1 VCVCVFVCVCVCVPW
16 CVCVYV
22 CGVIF
27 TQTLERAQTSLT
39 EKNAALQHSYTQAA
53 SQAAESEALLL
64 RLRHEKEN
72 EEVKAEEVKA
82 DEQLQK
88 QLEDRTREPEASEQ
102 ELQECRLQMLELS
115 RTNGQQANRSRSTWH
130 TLIKPP

>member
-1 VCVCVFVCVCVCVPW
+1 VCVCVCVCVRVPW

-72 EEVKAEEVKA
+72 EEVKAEE
-82 DEQLQK
+82 QLQK
-88 QLEDRTREPEASEQ
+88 QLEDRTRELEASEQ